1 MATEQNLDD
10 CPIQPVVDIISGKW
24 TAYVL
29 WEIYNGNNHYG
40 GMVRALPGISTRTLS
55 TRLKMLEQREIITRT
70 VFNTNPPTVAY
81 QLTEKGKALAPILTS
96 MKEWSERFKETN

>member
-1 MATEQNLDD
+1 METKRHLDD

-40 GMVRALPGISTRTLS
+40 SMARALPGISSRTLS
-55 TRLKMLEQREIITRT
+55 TRLKMLESRGIITRT
-70 VFNTNPPTVAY
+70 IFDTNPPTVAY
-81 QLTEKGKALAPILTS
+81 KLTNKGNELAPILIS
-96 MKEWSERFKETN
+96 MKEWSERFKNGD